1 MPGAA
6 LAAVDGLIAIGP
18 EAVPPLLGT
27 LDARNYGARA
37 WAVRALAGK
46 RADELAG
53 HIVVVDDLW
62 TTAAAAKA
70 G

>member
-1 MPGAA
+1 MSTQLMPRRIEFVLSLPLSATTDSDAEGGCLREM
-6 LAAVDGLIAIGP
+6 LAHA
-18 EAVPPLLGT
+18 
-27 LDARNYGARA
+27 
-37 WAVRALAGK
+37 AVRALAGK

-62 TTAAAAKA
+62 TTVPAKA